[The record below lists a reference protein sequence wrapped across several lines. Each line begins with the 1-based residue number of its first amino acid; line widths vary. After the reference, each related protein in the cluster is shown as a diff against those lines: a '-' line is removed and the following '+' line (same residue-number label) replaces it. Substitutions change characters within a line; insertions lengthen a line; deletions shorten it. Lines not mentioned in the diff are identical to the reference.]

1 MTTKLTDVSI
11 VVMAPAKA
19 LFLRNMPPE
28 IVREAKATAARRGE
42 TLTAFVAKAL
52 ARSLSA
58 PEEPPPE
65 ADALQ
70 RDMQWYRT
78 HRSSLGKR
86 YLGQYVA
93 ILDGEVVD
101 HGRDFGPLAARV
113 FARFGNRSVYMPRV
127 QADEPTAKIRSPRSF

>member
-1 MTTKLTDVSI
+1 
-11 VVMAPAKA
+11 MAPAQPKA
-19 LFLRNMPPE
+19 MFLRNMPPE

-52 ARSLSA
+52 ARSMSM
-58 PEEPPPE
+58 PEESPP
-65 ADALQ
+65 ASDVLH

-78 HRSSLGKR
+78 HRSSLLKR

-127 QADEPTAKIRSPRSF
+127 EASEPTARIRSPRRFKP